1 MSNRLSPPN
10 LVRWQPHGWG
20 LEGLRAAAIGLL
32 LTLCLISAVAGRAQA
47 KTNLVVWGLDSG
59 DDYMGRDHSIEV
71 FEQRNPDIHVIHL
84 SMGAG
89 SMNPQKLMT
98 AIVGGAPPDLVLQ
111 DRFSVGDWAS
121 RGTFRPL
128 DDLVARDEAGNNP
141 EGVRKKD
148 YLPAAWNEAVYQGH
162 VFAIPWGLDLRAL
175 YYNKN
180 DFRDA
185 GLDPNKPPQTWDQ
198 MMYDARQM
206 TQHTP
211 AGYSRI
217 GFIPAF
223 SQGWLY
229 MWSWQEDGEFMS
241 PDGRTCTL
249 DNPYTEQAL
258 TNEVKWY
265 DQLGGVDA
273 INAFAGGFAG
283 DEDDP
288 FMTGKLAMKVD
299 GDWVLASI
307 ARYHPELDFG
317 ICPVPVPADRF
328 NHEGRF
334 KNDPTWV
341 TWAGGYA
348 FVIPKGARHVDAA
361 WRFIQWEN
369 SVDGNLCSSDFQRD
383 YVQGKGR
390 LFVPRLTPSIP
401 VNKAFLARYVSTLPP
416 NLASAVAGFQA
427 LVPYTKY
434 RPVTFVGQ
442 TLWDQHDRATERA
455 IRHEASPHNALA
467 DGQRRVQIEL
477 NRVYTVNSHPLLPV
491 VPVVGLILAIVLALL
506 LAAGVYLTRWSAR
519 HTRAT
524 RQEAAA
530 GFGFVTLWMVGFL
543 LFTAGPII
551 VSFVLSFCDY
561 DVLHPARYAGLSNYY
576 NLVTLDREYL
586 TKALLNAAYLG
597 AIGVPLGMMTSLAMA
612 MLLNTK
618 IRGLNYYRTALYLP
632 SVIPSVA
639 TAVLWAW
646 LLNSDPTRGLVN
658 AAWQATFTHWFGWA
672 LPGWL
677 AVPTMA
683 KPAVIMVGLW
693 GAGGGIILWLAGL
706 QSIPASLYEAAS
718 IDGAGPFAQFKA
730 ITIPMLSPY
739 IFFNVIM
746 GTIGALQ
753 AFETPYIMGHTDAAQ
768 GTGPDDSLLVPVVY
782 LFNNAF
788 QYFKMGYASALA
800 WLLFIA
806 ILGLTLGQLK
816 LAPRWVHYET
826 EQS

>member
-1 MSNRLSPPN
+1 MSNSQSSAPNPPWIRACGK
-10 LVRWQPHGWG
+10 VV
-20 LEGLRAAAIGLL
+20 RAAATALL
-32 LTLCLISAVAGRAQA
+32 LSLGLIAIASSTAHA

-59 DDYMGRDHSIEV
+59 EDNKGRDHSIEV

-121 RGTFRPL
+121 RGTFMSL
-128 DDLVARDEAGNNP
+128 DDLIARDEASSNP
-141 EGVRKKD
+141 MAVRKKD
-148 YLPAAWNEAVYQGH
+148 YLPAAWNEAVYQNR
-162 VFAIPWGLDLRAL
+162 VYAIPWGLDIRGLF
-175 YYNKN
+175 YNKN

-185 GLDPNKPPQTWDQ
+185 GLDPNKPPQTWDE
-198 MMYDARQM
+198 MMIDAKKM

-211 AGYSRI
+211 GGYSRI
-217 GFIPAF
+217 GFIPTF

-229 MWSWQEDGEFMS
+229 MWSWQNDGEFMS
-241 PDGRTCTL
+241 PDGKTCTL
-249 DNPYTEQAL
+249 DNPYTEDAL
-258 TNEVKWY
+258 KHEVSWF
-265 DQLGGVDA
+265 DSLGGVDA
-273 INAFAGGFAG
+273 INTFAGGFAG

-307 ARYHPELDFG
+307 ARYHPELDFAVA
-317 ICPVPVPADRF
+317 PVPVPAERF

-348 FVIPKGARHVDAA
+348 FVIPKGAKHVDAA

-369 SVDGNLCSSDFQRD
+369 SVEGNICSSDFQRD

-390 LFVPRLTPSIP
+390 LFVPRTTPIAP
-401 VNKAFLARYVSTLPP
+401 VNRAFLARYVPSLPP
-416 NLASAVAGFQA
+416 NLGNAVRSLQS
-427 LVPYTKY
+427 LLPYTRY

-442 TLWDQHDRATERA
+442 TLWDQHSRATDRA
-455 IRHEASPHNALA
+455 IRHEASPHSALA
-467 DGQRRVQIEL
+467 DGQQRVQIEL
-477 NRVYTVNSHPLLPV
+477 DRVYTVRNHPLLPMG
-491 VPVVGLILAIVLALL
+491 PVVGAILSILFALAI
-506 LAAGVYLTRWSAR
+506 AGVIHLGRWGKGHKRVTRE
-519 HTRAT
+519 
-524 RQEAAA
+524 EAVA
-530 GFGFVTLWMVGFL
+530 GFGFVSLWLIGFL

-551 VSFVLSFCDY
+551 ASFVLSFCDY
-561 DVLHPARYAGLSNYY
+561 DVLHPARFAGIENYR
-576 NLVTLDREYL
+576 NLVTLDYEYL
-586 TKALLNAAYLG
+586 KKAVYNAVYL
-597 AIGVPLGMMTSLAMA
+597 AVIGIPLGMMTSLAMA

-632 SVIPSVA
+632 SVIPVVA

-646 LLNSDPTRGLVN
+646 LLNSDPTRGLIN
-658 AAWQATFTHWFGWA
+658 MAWQATFTHWFGWA

-677 AVPTMA
+677 AVPVMA
-683 KPAVIMVGLW
+683 KPAVIMVGTW

-718 IDGAGPFAQFKA
+718 IDGAGPFSQFRR
-730 ITIPMLSPY
+730 ITLPMLSPY

-753 AFETPYIMGHTDAAQ
+753 AFEMPYILGHTDAAQ
-768 GTGPDDSLLVPVVY
+768 GTGPDDSLLAPVVY